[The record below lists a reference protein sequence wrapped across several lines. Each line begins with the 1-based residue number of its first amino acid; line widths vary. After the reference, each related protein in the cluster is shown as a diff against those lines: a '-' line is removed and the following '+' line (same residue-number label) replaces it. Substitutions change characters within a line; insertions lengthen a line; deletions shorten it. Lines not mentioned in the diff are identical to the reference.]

1 MYGVNNDDDKIDDNL
16 EIINNTNDIDN
27 TKIKNDYDCDHDND
41 HNHNASNILPNRCWV
56 NCLEFLMGA

>member
-41 HNHNASNILPNRCWV
+41 DQRQ
-56 NCLEFLMGA
+56 E

>member
-1 MYGVNNDDDKIDDNL
+1 MNDDNGNYMYGVNNDDDKIDDNL

-41 HNHNASNILPNRCWV
+41 DQRQ
-56 NCLEFLMGA
+56 E